1 MYKKDAHTFAKRDVE
16 GEIPCTTTT
25 TTSEGQEHIKVAF
38 KYSLMF
44 KKWEFC
50 EIEWVIEKIVINENE
65 FLCIIDLC
73 NKFM

>member
-38 KYSLMF
+38 EYFLIV
-44 KKWEFC
+44 KKCEFC
-50 EIEWVIEKIVINENE
+50 ENE
-65 FLCIIDLC
+65 
-73 NKFM
+73 

>member
-38 KYSLMF
+38 EYFLIV

-50 EIEWVIEKIVINENE
+50 ETKWVLKEIVVNKNE
-65 FLCIIDLC
+65 FLCIIVLS
-73 NKFM
+73 KQWK